1 MLQEVS
7 HLLMHKAFSYSW
19 QAAMPSAS
27 PLLINLTLSL
37 ISYICYPLTKK
48 SFARRGS
55 FYCLRRN
62 HKSQLS
68 HLCFLFVASLIFLF
82 CCQSAAD
89 MPFLLIQIQ
98 ECAHLSVE
106 RRTDLFQT
114 HRYIF
119 MYGGFGNAEPLG
131 RFANRAFLFDHV
143 YGKLDTPFARR
154 HRSIFRSDCFFQLNP
169 SVRHCY
175 QMVCGGGDGYAFVP
189 RLVCIF
195 KRRGDDPYTGES
207 ECRRKFFRRKLIGH
221 QTLDVRKCSDPV

>member
-27 PLLINLTLSL
+27 PLLINLTLSF

-89 MPFLLIQIQ
+89 MPLRFVDIQNFSGLLCQKRIDLRQTF
-98 ECAHLSVE
+98 CRVLMHRTLTDSKSFCCLAHRRMIVYNILS
-106 RRTDLFQT
+106 DFHSSFFDILFQ
-114 HRYIF
+114 
-119 MYGGFGNAEPLG
+119 
-131 RFANRAFLFDHV
+131 
-143 YGKLDTPFARR
+143 
-154 HRSIFRSDCFFQLNP
+154 
-169 SVRHCY
+169 
-175 QMVCGGGDGYAFVP
+175 
-189 RLVCIF
+189 
-195 KRRGDDPYTGES
+195 
-207 ECRRKFFRRKLIGH
+207 
-221 QTLDVRKCSDPV
+221 